1 MSRSPV
7 ADAGT
12 AEAPVQQGPAAPKER
27 RFVYSGQPGGG
38 QSEFMTR
45 GNKPLKRRR
54 KSPFK
59 IVSLIAVV
67 SIVIV
72 FYVWNKITVN
82 RLDGEVLQLKAKQ
95 GVLEG
100 NISRLK
106 AEINT
111 KSELGRIEAIAKDKL
126 RMVPNPDRQNI
137 IEVENYQPASKERA
151 QQ

>member
-1 MSRSPV
+1 V

-12 AEAPVQQGPAAPKER
+12 AEAAVQGPAAPKER
-27 RFVYSGQPGGG
+27 RFVYSGQAGGG

-72 FYVWNKITVN
+72 FYVWNKLTVN

-95 GVLEG
+95 TVLEG

-106 AEINT
+106 ADINA

>member
-1 MSRSPV
+1 VSRAPV
-7 ADAGT
+7 ADANT
-12 AEAPVQQGPAAPKER
+12 AEAAARQGPAAPKER

-59 IVSLIAVV
+59 IVSLLAAV

-72 FYVWNKITVN
+72 FYVWNKIMVN
-82 RLDGEVLQLKAKQ
+82 RLDDEVVQLRDKQ
-95 GVLEG
+95 TVLEN
-100 NISRLK
+100 NIERFR
-106 AEINT
+106 AEIGR
-111 KSELGRIEAIAKDKL
+111 KSDLGRIEEIAKDKL
-126 RMVPNPDRQNI
+126 RMVPNPDRQQI
-137 IEVENYQPASKERA
+137 IEVENYQPALKGHE

>member
-1 MSRSPV
+1 VSRSAI

-12 AEAPVQQGPAAPKER
+12 AEAPVQQGTAAPKER
-27 RFVYSGQPGGG
+27 RFVYGGQPGGG

-59 IVSLIAVV
+59 IVSLIAAI

-82 RLDGEVLQLKAKQ
+82 HLNDEIKKLEAKTD
-95 GVLEG
+95 VLEG
-100 NISRLK
+100 NISRYR
-106 AEINT
+106 AAIGQ
-111 KSELGRIEAIAKDKL
+111 KSELGRVEQKAKSEL
-126 RMVPNPDRQNI
+126 GMIPNPEGQNFF
-137 IEVENYQPASKERA
+137 EVENYPPATGEEPPR
-151 QQ
+151 